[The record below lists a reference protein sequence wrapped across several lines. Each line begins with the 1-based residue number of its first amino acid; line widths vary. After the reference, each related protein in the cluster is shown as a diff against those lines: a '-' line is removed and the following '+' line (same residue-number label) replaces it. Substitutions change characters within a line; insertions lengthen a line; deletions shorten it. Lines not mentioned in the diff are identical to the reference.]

1 MRRIAGLAFVLLAF
15 VSVSAAQKKKRVAV
29 MNFDYAT
36 VHSSVLSIWGA
47 DNDIGKGIADMLVDK
62 LVEDGRFSV
71 YERKALDKIM
81 AEQNFSNSDR
91 ADPATAAKLA
101 KLAGVDAIIIGS
113 ITQFG
118 RDDKKTGVGAGGF
131 GGFGRK
137 VGIGGFEKKESKAAV
152 VLSARLISTETAEI
166 LAVAQGKGESTR
178 SGTSLVGAGAGGG
191 SGGGAGLDMSSSNF
205 GATILGEATK
215 AAVTE
220 MAKGL
225 AEKSAVMPTRVVTID
240 GLVADASGGTVIV
253 NVGKKAGVKVGDKL
267 EIRRKIREIRDP
279 STGKVIKR
287 VEDKMGEIV
296 VTDVDDDSATGKYT
310 GANPAKVGDTVKT
323 PQ

>member
-1 MRRIAGLAFVLLAF
+1 MRRFACLSFILFAI
-15 VSVSAAQKKKRVAV
+15 VSVASAQKKRVAV

-225 AEKSAVMPTRVVTID
+225 AEKSTVMPTRVVTID

>member
-1 MRRIAGLAFVLLAF
+1 MFRITPFVLFLTLVAG
-15 VSVSAAQKKKRVAV
+15 AEAQQKKRVAV

-36 VHSSVLSIWGA
+36 VQSSVAALFGTNQ
-47 DNDIGKGIADMLVDK
+47 DVGKGIADILVDK
-62 LVEDGRFSV
+62 LVGGGAYSV
-71 YERKALDKIM
+71 IERKQLDKIL

-91 ADPATAAKLA
+91 ADPSSAAKIGRVL
-101 KLAGVDAIIIGS
+101 GVDAIIVGS

-191 SGGGAGLDMSSSNF
+191 SGGGAGFDMSSSNF

-225 AEKSAVMPTRVVTID
+225 AEKSTVMPTRVVTID

>member
-1 MRRIAGLAFVLLAF
+1 MRRFACLSFILFAI
-15 VSVSAAQKKKRVAV
+15 VSVASAQKKRVAV

-47 DNDIGKGIADMLVDK
+47 DTDIGKGIADMLVDK
-62 LVEDGRFSV
+62 LVQDGRFSV

-118 RDDKKTGVGAGGF
+118 RDDKKTGVGAGAF

-137 VGIGGFEKKESKAAV
+137 VGIGGFEKRESKAAV

-191 SGGGAGLDMSSSNF
+191 SGGGAGLDMRSSNF
-205 GATILGEATK
+205 GATILGEAVN
-215 AAVTE
+215 AAVAE

-225 AEKSAVMPTRVVTID
+225 EEKSTAMPTRVVTID
-240 GLVADASGGTVIV
+240 GLVADASGNSVIV

-279 STGKVIKR
+279 SSGKVIKR

-296 VTDVDDDSATGKYT
+296 VTDVDDDSATGTYT
-310 GANPAKVGDTVKT
+310 GASPAKVGDTVRT